1 MVLRFLRIR
10 SDFTV
15 DALLV
20 LSATGCVVDGATVF
34 AIVVITEGATDVVE
48 LELLELDAVV
58 GGVVVGG
65 AVDGEV
71 GGTVEEGTVVVGA
84 VVDGA
89 VVDGTVVAAVVVGSV
104 VVVVVVGNAFIDKT
118 LTGVLL
124 LF

>member
-1 MVLRFLRIR
+1 MR

-34 AIVVITEGATDVVE
+34 AIVVTTEGATDVLELELVVEE
-48 LELLELDAVV
+48 LELLEELDAVV
-58 GGVVVGG
+58 
-65 AVDGEV
+65 D
-71 GGTVEEGTVVVGA
+71 GA

-89 VVDGTVVAAVVVGSV
+89 VVDGRVVVAAVVVGA
-104 VVVVVVGNAFIDKT
+104 VVVGAVVVGRAFIYKT
-118 LTGVLL
+118 AIAVSL

>member
-1 MVLRFLRIR
+1 MR

-34 AIVVITEGATDVVE
+34 AIVVTTEGATDVLELELVVEE
-48 LELLELDAVV
+48 LELLEELDAVV
-58 GGVVVGG
+58 
-65 AVDGEV
+65 D
-71 GGTVEEGTVVVGA
+71 GA

-89 VVDGTVVAAVVVGSV
+89 VVDGAVVVGA
-104 VVVVVVGNAFIDKT
+104 VVVGRAFIYKT
-118 LTGVLL
+118 AIAVSL